1 MPPQTLYSKFCFL
14 GSRLQPLP
22 SHSST
27 NSRRRTATPAAYR
40 AAHRPFFFFFFFLSR
55 FSPSLIFPTSRC
67 SGNLRFCR
75 EPSCDEELHSMFVVS
90 PSSKNNQLAAVWAR
104 LCFSRR
110 VFKRALLHG
119 KGAFFSLLFSPRG
132 AVELLVWEITIC
144 PCFSLAPNRP
154 SNTKVVFFFF
164 FKDEMIRKKVNNS
177 RVLSES
183 QGMESCDPRCEV
195 SSLERPR

>member
-1 MPPQTLYSKFCFL
+1 MAKAL
-14 GSRLQPLP
+14 
-22 SHSST
+22 
-27 NSRRRTATPAAYR
+27 
-40 AAHRPFFFFFFFLSR
+40 FF
-55 FSPSLIFPTSRC
+55 
-67 SGNLRFCR
+67 
-75 EPSCDEELHSMFVVS
+75 
-90 PSSKNNQLAAVWAR
+90 
-104 LCFSRR
+104 
-110 VFKRALLHG
+110 
-119 KGAFFSLLFSPRG
+119 LLFSPRG